1 MLWVT
6 NGTTMVDA
14 AGREGG
20 AISGKVSDS
29 VGADG
34 ESDGGEGDVLDFAV
48 RLVVHDGIVKDAEVK
63 KLWGDFDAK
72 GLGQEGVPGPKTE
85 PCVYVYG

>member
-1 MLWVT
+1 
-6 NGTTMVDA
+6 MVC
-14 AGREGG
+14 
-20 AISGKVSDS
+20 
-29 VGADG
+29 VGLGDADG

-48 RLVVHDGIVKDAEVK
+48 RLVVHDGIVKDTEVK

-72 GLGQEGVPGPKTE
+72 GLGQERVPGPKTG